1 MALRQTVD
9 NRSPTPFSE
18 RLPLMATTA
27 TQIAQ
32 ARLMHPILP
41 VVAVWLM
48 ACSVMVRPAWG
59 DWKNHQIRQG
69 DGKGG
74 WVARPA
80 QRQVLRHPDSEYTM
94 PFGLAQM
101 DNGEIA
107 IIVSREKANSAGGR
121 IFEPNIAF
129 SKDGGATW
137 STFQAIPG
145 TKGRPQFLY
154 WLGSGRLSFVTETF
168 DNGKQQRF
176 FSSDYG
182 RTWKESVDHPAT
194 KEGRGFGIEGNG
206 WIDRGD
212 KGAPKA
218 ILEIGYHL
226 EAGKTHP
233 TGDFTGVFRRS
244 LDGGKF
250 WIDEVSPPQWKFT
263 VEHNG
268 KKWLRGVSEGAVVRA
283 ANGDL
288 VAALR
293 TDMPPK
299 YFGGPHD
306 DSLEGT
312 AISISKDDGKT
323 WSDPQFLFEAGRH
336 HANLQRMPNGD
347 LVCTL
352 VVRDD
357 IQAGNRNKG
366 ELTSHRRGCDALIS
380 HDHGQTWNLD
390 RRYELDS
397 FEFLRKDGY
406 WVDGVCGHIGAV
418 VLKDGYVLSVYGNY
432 PVGAVLIKW
441 RPEEF
446 RLLPMAPQ
454 KVHSQAVPHLNRKG
468 ERLMKYTPGE
478 SFFPIGLYHG
488 LNYEDSN
495 EPDHGTL
502 ETPLDKV
509 AQANFNYV
517 HTNRALSR
525 KYLDRLQQ
533 HGLMLVK
540 SEARP
545 SDAEAFGRHA
555 AILAWDVFD
564 EPDSDGNFAAYP
576 GRFNLFDQFKTGI
589 RQHDLV
595 RPVFV
600 NTVAWIRADHQ
611 NRPWWIKWHQAG
623 DLSCH
628 DNYPVVRGSNVLPT
642 FSELHGIPE
651 TTSLGVEATSGKK
664 PVWVILQAFGQ
675 GEGGR
680 WRMPSARETRTM
692 AYSALVHG
700 ATGLCWFQY
709 DNLTGRQ
716 GGLWGISPQPQPAFT
731 NPPQGLKAD
740 ESTRQQIKAFWN
752 TVVGINAEV
761 SKLTPFLLSPTAPL
775 DYQVLV
781 GGTSVTATPIRTLLK
796 EYGDRH
802 LLIIVNVDNAE
813 LDVRIALPQ
822 ALRKARTRRLF
833 GELGPTVAAGRVE
846 IRFAPHDVA
855 VYEFA
860 KNTD

>member
-1 MALRQTVD
+1 MIECIQINRCRSTLVGVVLGLLTVH
-9 NRSPTPFSE
+9 
-18 RLPLMATTA
+18 LVIHA
-27 TQIAQ
+27 
-32 ARLMHPILP
+32 
-41 VVAVWLM
+41 VAH
-48 ACSVMVRPAWG
+48 A
-59 DWKNHQIRQG
+59 DWQGHQIRQG

-74 WVARPA
+74 WVTRPA
-80 QRQVLRHPDSEYTM
+80 QRQVLRHPDSEHTM

-107 IIVSREKANSAGGR
+107 VIVSREKADPKGGR

-137 STFQAIPG
+137 SPFQAIPG
-145 TKGRPQFLY
+145 TRGRPQFLH
-154 WLGSGRLSFVTETF
+154 WLGGGSLSFVTEALGG
-168 DNGKQQRF
+168 GKQQRF
-176 FSSDYG
+176 FSRDYG
-182 RTWKESVDHPAT
+182 RSWKESIDHPGT
-194 KEGRGFGIEGNG
+194 SDGKGFGIEGNG
-206 WIDRGD
+206 WVDRD
-212 KGAPKA
+212 EKGVPKA

-226 EAGKTHP
+226 DAGKSHP
-233 TGDFTGVFRRS
+233 QGDFTGIFRRS
-244 LDGGKF
+244 VDGGTT

-268 KKWLRGVSEGAVVRA
+268 KKWLRGVSEGAIVRA

-299 YFGGPHD
+299 YFEGPHD

-323 WSDPQFLFEAGRH
+323 WSDLQFLFEAGRH

-357 IQAGNRNKG
+357 IQAGKLNQG
-366 ELTSHRRGCDALIS
+366 ELTSHRRGCDALVS

-418 VLKDGYVLSVYGNY
+418 VLDDGHVLSVYGNY

-441 RPEEF
+441 KPEEF
-446 RLLPMAPQ
+446 RLLPEAPQ
-454 KVHSQAVPHLNRKG
+454 KVHSQVVPHLNRKG
-468 ERLMKYTPGE
+468 ERLMQYTPGE

-495 EPDHGTL
+495 EPEQGTL
-502 ETPLDKV
+502 ETPFDKV
-509 AQANFNYV
+509 AEAKFNYV
-517 HTNRALSR
+517 HTNRALSQ

-533 HGLMLVK
+533 HGLQIIK

-545 SDAEAFGRHA
+545 SDAEAFGDHA
-555 AILAWDVFD
+555 AILGWDVFD
-564 EPDSDGNFAAYP
+564 EPDSDGKFAAYP
-576 GRFNLFDQFKTGI
+576 SRFELFDQFKSGI
-589 RQHDLV
+589 RQHDPV

-611 NRPWWIKWHQAG
+611 NRRWWIKWHQTG

-628 DNYPVVRGSNVLPT
+628 DNYPVEQGSKVVSTL
-642 FSELHGIPE
+642 SGLHGIPE
-651 TTSLGVEATSGKK
+651 TTSLGVEATDGTK
-664 PVWVILQAFGQ
+664 PVWIILQSFGQ
-675 GEGGR
+675 AEGGR
-680 WRMPSARETRTM
+680 WRMPSARETRAMT
-692 AYSALVHG
+692 YSALVHG
-700 ATGLCWFQY
+700 ATGLCWFEY
-709 DNLTGRQ
+709 DNLLARQ
-716 GGLWGISPQPQPAFT
+716 AGNWGITPRPRQSFT
-731 NPPQGLKAD
+731 DPPEGLTAG
-740 ESTRQQIKAFWN
+740 ESTRQQIGSLWN
-752 TVVGINAEV
+752 TVAGINTEI
-761 SKLTPFLLSPTAPL
+761 SELTPFLLSPTAL
-775 DYQVLV
+775 EDYRVFV
-781 GGTSVTATPIRTLLK
+781 GGASVTATPIRTLLK
-796 EYGDRH
+796 KYGDRH
-802 LLIIVNVDNAE
+802 LLIIVNVDHVE
-813 LDVRIALPQ
+813 LDVRVDLPPALHE
-822 ALRKARTRRLF
+822 AKARRMF
-833 GELGPTVAAGRVE
+833 NEDGPTVPNERLE

-855 VYEFA
+855 VYEFSR
-860 KNTD
+860 